1 MGEGVQLER
10 NGVEYR
16 AAANRN
22 VWPRNVAAGRGC
34 VVEETTGWGWRNGSA
49 SREGELHFRRLLDK
63 LPAGAYTCEPGGLI
77 TYYNQH
83 AVDLWGRAPKLN
95 DPVDRFCGSFKL
107 FATDGAPISHDRCW
121 MALALQTD
129 EGYNRREIVIERPDG
144 ERRTA
149 LAHANPVRDDS
160 GRLLGAVNV
169 LVDITD
175 RKRAEEALREMREQE
190 RRRIARDLHDGVLQ
204 DLAYAAQTIELVKLD
219 ADGTGLADGLQEGA
233 DVIRR
238 AAMELRGL
246 VYDLR
251 LADED
256 HPLPDLLDSMV
267 ERSRGMARGCEIRLQ
282 VEESFP
288 ATPLGSVGV
297 ELLRI
302 VREALAN
309 ARRHSE
315 AENVVVTLSARDGH
329 LIAEV
334 SDDGRGFG
342 PEAATGVGLGSMRE
356 RAAALGGELEVR
368 SAPGEG
374 TRVRVRVRAPEPWRG
389 GTSRQ
394 V

>member
-1 MGEGVQLER
+1 MQVERDGVKWCALATHS
-10 NGVEYR
+10 G
-16 AAANRN
+16 
-22 VWPRNVAAGRGC
+22 WPWDMAAGREC
-34 VVEETTGWGWRNGSA
+34 VVEERIGWGWRNGSA

-83 AVDLWGRAPKLN
+83 AVELWGRAPKLN

-121 MALALQTD
+121 MALALQMD

-149 LAHANPVRDDS
+149 LAHANPIHDDS

-175 RKRAEEALREMREQE
+175 RKRAEEALQEMREQE
-190 RRRIARDLHDGVLQ
+190 RRRIARDLHDSVLQ
-204 DLAYAAQTIELVKLD
+204 DLAYAAQIIELAKLE
-219 ADGTGLADGLQEGA
+219 AEGTGLGEELQEGA
-233 DVIRR
+233 DVVRR
-238 AAMELRGL
+238 AAMELRGI

-251 LADED
+251 LVDAQD
-256 HPLPDLLDSMV
+256 HPLPDLLDSVV
-267 ERSRGMARGCEIRLQ
+267 ERSRGMARECEVRLN
-282 VEESFP
+282 VEEGFP
-288 ATPLGSVGV
+288 VTPLGSVGV

-302 VREALAN
+302 IQEALAN

-315 AENVVVTLSARDGH
+315 AENVVVTLSARNDH

-342 PEAATGVGLGSMRE
+342 PEAAAGVGLGSMRE
-356 RAAALGGELEVR
+356 RVAMLDGELEVE

-374 TRVRVRVRAPEPWRG
+374 TRVRVRVRTPGLQRGTTEP
-389 GTSRQ
+389 